1 MELSTGQELELQ
13 GADLDDLAS
22 HADFKKDVLRSKRS
36 PAQYLLRVARKYWI
50 TDLDWL
56 RYVIKTWDG
65 ERPLPSPDNPE
76 IKRSNN
82 SRYDL
87 WRGANGVFSVETCSY
102 EATPR
107 MLWRRSLVIDRLG
120 SKWLVLRVRL
130 FPGLRASS
138 LESLAKESLTFAFH
152 RPSANKKSTKKVI
165 VRQYLD
171 ALPSTAKANTTYH
184 LAKLLVKKFGVSM
197 SSGKNYVTAW
207 KKAHPSAD

>member
-1 MELSTGQELELQ
+1 MQLSTGQELELQ

-22 HADFKKDVLRSKRS
+22 HADFKKDVLRSRRWPDK
-36 PAQYLLRVARKYWI
+36 YLLQVARKYWI

-56 RYVIKTWDG
+56 RFVIKTWDG
-65 ERPLPSPDNPE
+65 QRPLPSPDNPE

-130 FPGLRASS
+130 FPGLRSSS
-138 LESLAKESLTFAFH
+138 LKSLAEESLAFAFH
-152 RPSANKKSTKKVI
+152 RPTANKKSTKAVI
-165 VRQYLD
+165 ARQYLD
-171 ALPSTAKANTTYH
+171 ALPPTEQVRTTYY
-184 LAKLLVKKFGVSM
+184 LAKLLVKKFGISDA
-197 SSGKNYVTAW
+197 SGKKYVTSW
-207 KKAHPSAD
+207 KKAHRSAD